1 MSVVDRNFLT
11 DGTGRAIAEALG
23 EVAEAIENGGG
34 GGGTTVTPNP
44 QGEPTDDLETIQI
57 GNTIYDI
64 PGSGSSGGGVLIVQ
78 VTQTEADSSLATADK
93 TYAEVMTAIQSG
105 KQVYAVFNHH
115 EGSYHYPTFNT
126 LTLSAYNNEAIDFY
140 QADIGDDVVY
150 CTSATI
156 MANGYVFV
164 HAASISANSSY

>member
-1 MSVVDRNFLT
+1 MAVADRNFLT

-23 EVAEAIENGGG
+23 EVATAIENG
-34 GGGTTVTPNP
+34 
-44 QGEPTDDLETIQI
+44 
-57 GNTIYDI
+57 
-64 PGSGSSGGGVLIVQ
+64 GSSGGGVLIVQ
-78 VTQTEADSSLATADK
+78 VTQTEADSSSATADK
-93 TYAEVMTAIQSG
+93 TYAEVMAAIQSG

-115 EGSYHYPTFNT
+115 EGSSQYPTLNT

-156 MANGYVFV
+156 MANGDVLV
-164 HAASISANSSY
+164 HAASISADSSY